1 MADWVEGQPPQSVE
15 GDGLVQGWET
25 HEPQAKD
32 APPLVCSQPNSFDRW
47 TRLVGCGDV
56 RGKARSDSPR

>member
-1 MADWVEGQPPQSVE
+1 MADWVEGQPPPSVE

-56 RGKARSDSPR
+56 